1 MDEPKC
7 DLKNIRTFV
16 GREGYGLN
24 ADLYINGVKCIFCR
38 DDASGGMMDFDE
50 LYFNNPKSE
59 IIKANIKLLK
69 DYLETLPE
77 EKMWRDDKE
86 TDPFLMP
93 DGSQMTM
100 KVDLECY
107 VNNLVMKVEKQ
118 KLEKKFRKL
127 CETAIVMGVPNSPQ
141 YSYINYKKPL
151 LTVPNRQVLF
161 SSAMVKYCSKGV
173 VILNT
178 NLTELGIT
186 LPIEK
191 IGKKTFNV

>member
-1 MDEPKC
+1 MNEPKC
-7 DLKNIRTFV
+7 ELKNIRTFI
-16 GREGYGLN
+16 GNEGYGLN
-24 ADLYINGVKCIFCR
+24 ADLFINGVKCIFCL
-38 DDASGGMMDFDE
+38 DDAGGGPMD
-50 LYFNNPKSE
+50 LQVLAYGNPKAD
-59 IIKANIKLLK
+59 IIKANVKLLEE
-69 DYLETLPE
+69 YINSLPE
-77 EKMWRDDKE
+77 EKMWRDGE
-86 TDPFLMP
+86 NTDPFLDR
-93 DGSQMTM
+93 DGNQMTIKPDLESYVNDLAM
-100 KVDLECY
+100 KVQT
-107 VNNLVMKVEKQ
+107 Q
-118 KLEKKFRKL
+118 KELKKFNKL
-127 CETAIVMGVPNSPQ
+127 CETSIVMGIPNSTR